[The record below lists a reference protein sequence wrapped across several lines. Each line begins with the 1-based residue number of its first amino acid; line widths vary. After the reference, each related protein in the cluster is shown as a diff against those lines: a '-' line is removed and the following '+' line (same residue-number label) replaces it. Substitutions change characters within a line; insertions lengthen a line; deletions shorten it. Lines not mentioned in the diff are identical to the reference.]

1 METGPRIVPR
11 CYAAANVKQVTLPAH
26 TLSYA
31 SVRHFSTMEASMH
44 GSFDRPSESE
54 NRMQRSWSIGF
65 FALPLLFAIA
75 LIGLVIA
82 QPAASNWI
90 SEAVQAEFVGVNLA
104 PEIAPVQLAKP
115 DMRISTIGTY

>member
-1 METGPRIVPR
+1 
-11 CYAAANVKQVTLPAH
+11 
-26 TLSYA
+26 
-31 SVRHFSTMEASMH
+31 MH

-75 LIGLVIA
+75 LMGLVIA

-90 SEAVQAEFVGVNLA
+90 SEAVQAEFGGGNLT
-104 PEIAPVQLAKP
+104 PDIAPVQLARP
-115 DMRISTIGTY
+115 AMQIRTVRAY